1 MDYCHST
8 SLYSDDST
16 KLFKYCNQIQGDMM
30 VANKIIYWKF
40 KEPFKYLSY
49 YSLYDIN
56 WLIETSDRLS
66 WNAMYIMDEH
76 DKITIGG
83 YYCLG

>member
-1 MDYCHST
+1 MIQQNYLNIVIC
-8 SLYSDDST
+8 
-16 KLFKYCNQIQGDMM
+16 QIIWDDMM

-49 YSLYDIN
+49 YSLYNID
-56 WLIETSDRLS
+56 WLFDTDSNYKRDRLS

-76 DKITIGG
+76 DKITING
-83 YYCLG
+83 YYCME

>member
-1 MDYCHST
+1 
-8 SLYSDDST
+8 
-16 KLFKYCNQIQGDMM
+16 M

-49 YSLYDIN
+49 YSLYDID
-56 WLIETSDRLS
+56 WLFDIDSNYKRDRLS

-76 DKITIGG
+76 DKITINE
-83 YYCLG
+83 YYCME

>member
-1 MDYCHST
+1 
-8 SLYSDDST
+8 
-16 KLFKYCNQIQGDMM
+16 MM

-49 YSLYDIN
+49 YGLYDID
-56 WLIETSDRLS
+56 WLFDTDSNYKRDRLS

-76 DKITIGG
+76 DKITING
-83 YYCLG
+83 YYCME

>member
-1 MDYCHST
+1 
-8 SLYSDDST
+8 
-16 KLFKYCNQIQGDMM
+16 M

-49 YSLYDIN
+49 YSLYDMD
-56 WLIETSDRLS
+56 WLFDANYKRDRLS

-76 DKITIGG
+76 DKITING
-83 YYCLG
+83 YYYMNENHKV

>member
-1 MDYCHST
+1 
-8 SLYSDDST
+8 
-16 KLFKYCNQIQGDMM
+16 MM

-49 YSLYDIN
+49 YSLYDTN
-56 WLIETSDRLS
+56 WSIETSDRLS

-83 YYCLG
+83 YYCMG

>member
-1 MDYCHST
+1 MIQQNYLNIVIC
-8 SLYSDDST
+8 
-16 KLFKYCNQIQGDMM
+16 QIIRDDMM

-49 YSLYDIN
+49 YSLYDID
-56 WLIETSDRLS
+56 WLFDTDSNYKRDRLS

-76 DKITIGG
+76 DKTTING
-83 YYCLG
+83 YYCME

>member
-1 MDYCHST
+1 MIQQNYLNIVIC
-8 SLYSDDST
+8 
-16 KLFKYCNQIQGDMM
+16 QIIRDDMM

-49 YSLYDIN
+49 YSLYDMD
-56 WLIETSDRLS
+56 WLFDANYKRDRLS

-76 DKITIGG
+76 DKITING
-83 YYCLG
+83 YYCME

>member
-1 MDYCHST
+1 
-8 SLYSDDST
+8 
-16 KLFKYCNQIQGDMM
+16 MM

-49 YSLYDIN
+49 YSLYDID
-56 WLIETSDRLS
+56 WLFDTDSNYKRDRLS
-66 WNAMYIMDEH
+66 WNAMLVMDEH

>member
-1 MDYCHST
+1 MIIFVCIVVH
-8 SLYSDDST
+8 
-16 KLFKYCNQIQGDMM
+16 QIIRGNMM

-49 YSLYDIN
+49 YSLYDID
-56 WLIETSDRLS
+56 WLFDTDSNYKRDRLS
-66 WNAMYIMDEH
+66 WNAMLVMDEH

>member
-1 MDYCHST
+1 MIQQNY
-8 SLYSDDST
+8 LNIVIY
-16 KLFKYCNQIQGDMM
+16 QIIRDDMM

-49 YSLYDIN
+49 YSLYDID
-56 WLIETSDRLS
+56 WLFDTDSNYKRDRLS

-76 DKITIGG
+76 DKITING
-83 YYCLG
+83 YYCME

>member
-1 MDYCHST
+1 
-8 SLYSDDST
+8 
-16 KLFKYCNQIQGDMM
+16 M

-49 YSLYDIN
+49 YSLYDID
-56 WLIETSDRLS
+56 WLFDIDSNYKRDRLS

-76 DKITIGG
+76 DKITING
-83 YYCLG
+83 YYCIE

>member
-1 MDYCHST
+1 MIIFACIVVH
-8 SLYSDDST
+8 
-16 KLFKYCNQIQGDMM
+16 QIIRGNMM

-49 YSLYDIN
+49 YSLYDID
-56 WLIETSDRLS
+56 WLFDTDSNYKRDRLS
-66 WNAMYIMDEH
+66 WNAMLVMDEH

-83 YYCLG
+83 YYCME

>member
-1 MDYCHST
+1 MIQQNY
-8 SLYSDDST
+8 LNIVIY
-16 KLFKYCNQIQGDMM
+16 QIIRDDMM

-49 YSLYDIN
+49 YSLYDID
-56 WLIETSDRLS
+56 WLFDIDSSYKRDRLS

-76 DKITIGG
+76 DKITING
-83 YYCLG
+83 YYCME

>member
-1 MDYCHST
+1 MIQQNYLNIVIC
-8 SLYSDDST
+8 
-16 KLFKYCNQIQGDMM
+16 QIIRDDMM

-49 YSLYDIN
+49 YSLYDID
-56 WLIETSDRLS
+56 WLFDTDSNYRRDRLS

-76 DKITIGG
+76 DKITING
-83 YYCLG
+83 YYCME